1 MPVELCVDID
11 WLMAHWRKK
20 ERKGG
25 PKKRERDRLTEMVLD
40 VFTSSSLNILG
51 EVEES
56 TFPSFYFLDAQTR
69 ACVGGWL
76 WRIKTFRVH
85 EFPQLEQHNTM

>member
-51 EVEES
+51 EVE
-56 TFPSFYFLDAQTR
+56 
-69 ACVGGWL
+69 
-76 WRIKTFRVH
+76 
-85 EFPQLEQHNTM
+85 